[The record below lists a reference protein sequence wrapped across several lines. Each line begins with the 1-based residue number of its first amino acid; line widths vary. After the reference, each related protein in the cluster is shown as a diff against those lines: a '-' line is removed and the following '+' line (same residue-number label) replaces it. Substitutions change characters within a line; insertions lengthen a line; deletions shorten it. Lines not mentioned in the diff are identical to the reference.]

1 MAKPFNDLF
10 LDAASQ
16 LVTTKSRYV
25 KSKILPSWQEDEAL
39 QNISWGDQLKG
50 SKHWLEYKRRN
61 KKRNHIESLVKSSTN
76 TNTKPVWDALN
87 ISKLNSKE
95 IDIKLSYDALNDR
108 FVSIAK
114 LLTSHLQ
121 RPPRVHGKITL
132 KLLSCVPEFTHLDL
146 IAYLKD
152 VPSSKATGV
161 DIITQEKKPRF

>member
-1 MAKPFNDLF
+1 MA
-10 LDAASQ
+10 
-16 LVTTKSRYV
+16 RR
-25 KSKILPSWQEDEAL
+25 
-39 QNISWGDQLKG
+39 WGTAKYKLRRLRDQKG
-50 SKHWLEYKRRN
+50 SKDWLEYKRRN

-87 ISKLNSKE
+87 ISKPNSKE

-161 DIITQEKKPRF
+161 DIITQEKNPDKTKILNLELWFRIQ